1 MNPFY
6 SSIVS
11 SLVEVVTTHP
21 LDVLKTKHQIDKS
34 FNFKSLWNMPFKQK
48 YAGFSKRFLGVVP
61 IRSTF
66 LFSQDFIKDRI
77 KTNNTIVKDLSVI
90 FGASLCQTLA
100 DTPIEISKINTINN
114 SNINVFSYRGFLPHY
129 TRNLIFMAG
138 VYEAKKLSTNNY
150 NVAIYGAI
158 GGFVGSYL
166 SHPFDTL
173 KTFKQSG
180 SNQKLTMENA
190 FRGVHV
196 RATMGFINMLISLFI
211 YENLKNMNI
220 SL

>member
-6 SSIVS
+6 CSIIS
-11 SLVEVVTTHP
+11 SLVEVATTHP

-34 FNFKSLWNMPFKQK
+34 FNFKSLMSMPLKEK
-48 YAGFSKRFLGVVP
+48 YGGLGTRLFGVVP

-66 LFSQDFIKDRI
+66 LFSQDFIKERI
-77 KTNNTIVKDLSVI
+77 KTDNKIKKDLSVI
-90 FGASLCQTLA
+90 MGASLCQTLV
-100 DTPIEISKINTINN
+100 DTPTEISKINKINK
-114 SNINVFSYRGFLPHY
+114 SNINIFSYRGFLSHY
-129 TRNLIFMAG
+129 ARNAIFMAG

-150 NVAIYGAI
+150 NVAFYGAV
-158 GGFVGSYL
+158 GGFIGSYL

-173 KTFKQSG
+173 KTFKQAG
-180 SNQKLTMENA
+180 TNQKLTLQNA

-196 RATMGFINMLISLFI
+196 RASMGFINMLISLFI
-211 YENLKNMNI
+211 YENLKHMNI